1 MEICFIFMLTGRWLA
16 DSRRYT
22 NSSPCHVSSWL
33 LVWPEEWYEADLS
46 VCILWSNGSSM
57 CLIYDYRSLVVPEL
71 QPFDLKLTGMVD
83 HIFYSFN
90 VMGLTHFN
98 VVTKMLIYGW
108 FVVQIVM
115 AFSIAVFCSR
125 MDWRLPLLWLS
136 CAVLTCLPALSIER
150 VNLLF
155 FPLTF
160 TALLFCSIL
169 EGLASLSFF
178 YRLFAIMALLWGISG
193 GFYFSYVNQQAFHPY
208 SLSVLKRNGQF
219 VYGILSHATVPQERR
234 EMVVKQLAVL
244 GIHSE
249 HDVNTL
255 LPQMASQAL
264 ADKRYLPSDSV
275 PFVPRLDMFEP

>member
-1 MEICFIFMLTGRWLA
+1 MFLLGYLYSLRNSTKQTYLYVYFGAMVVVCALFML
-16 DSRRYT
+16 
-22 NSSPCHVSSWL
+22 
-33 LVWPEEWYEADLS
+33 
-46 VCILWSNGSSM
+46 
-57 CLIYDYRSLVVPEL
+57 YRSLFVPEL
-71 QPFDLKLTGMVD
+71 QPFDLKLTGMVN

-98 VVTKMLIYGW
+98 IVTKTLIYGW
-108 FVVQIVM
+108 FVAQMIM
-115 AFSIAVFCSR
+115 AFSIVIFRSR

-169 EGLASLSFF
+169 EGLAKLSFY
-178 YRLFAIMALLWGISG
+178 YRLFAITALLWGISG

-219 VYGILSHATVPQERR
+219 IYGILSHATIPQERR
-234 EMVVKQLAVL
+234 EMMVKQLAVL

-264 ADKRYLPSDSV
+264 ADKRYLPGDSV